1 MVEWLIMMTY
11 SASLTIVKM
20 SICGNPI
27 SSCQYVVSPLVQTH
41 AIRSTVN
48 VPYVTKRI
56 KKVHTIYVYLAGGPL
71 NINYNIRAGLQIT
84 IIFRQIQILLIN
96 IFFFDIEMFNELNC

>member
-1 MVEWLIMMTY
+1 MGEWLIMMTY
-11 SASLTIVKM
+11 SASLTIVRM

-27 SSCQYVVSPLVQTH
+27 SSRQYVVSPLVQTH

-84 IIFRQIQILLIN
+84 IIFQKYVCFLV
-96 IFFFDIEMFNELNC
+96 F